1 MILGVVFATL
11 LLFAVTICFH
21 TKRSVTKEH
30 GSWLRSLTEEELCFY
45 YAKQVSVEEKEKQLC
60 QVTDAMI
67 FSDTI
72 PLFVSYFVLC
82 VIVIN
87 ICLFISGHLSLGA
100 TIKAD
105 AKLAGDDIIIQDFFQ
120 FSIAQSIQQMWDQG
134 LTALTRIIFVC
145 SVLWPYTKQIIL
157 LVLWITPP
165 Q

>member
-1 MILGVVFATL
+1 METSIEYQSFARQVVPTEAKRITMILGVVFATL

-72 PLFVSYFVLC
+72 PSFVSYFFPV
-82 VIVIN
+82 
-87 ICLFISGHLSLGA
+87 SSL
-100 TIKAD
+100 
-105 AKLAGDDIIIQDFFQ
+105 L
-120 FSIAQSIQQMWDQG
+120 
-134 LTALTRIIFVC
+134 IFGFA
-145 SVLWPYTKQIIL
+145 
-157 LVLWITPP
+157 
-165 Q
+165 